1 MLPGRIKLDM
11 KRFLVILLSLLTT
24 GLSLSAQKSL
34 LWNVDRLY
42 TVKSDPTYEKLKN
55 GIFWNAKSLLE
66 KEDEVLVNKP
76 LKFVDDARYYVSI
89 GVYWWPDPSNP
100 GGPYIR
106 KDGQI
111 NPETQD
117 YDAPKL
123 SRMIRRVKT
132 FAVAFYLTGELIY
145 KDAMVSQLRSWFLDP
160 QTGMLPNFQYGQIH
174 PGSRDNI
181 GSAAGLIEAY
191 PFNDVIEAIRL
202 VNSESAIDRKTMTAL
217 KQWFSD
223 FADWM
228 IDSDIGLA
236 EYWATNN
243 HGIAYDVLLAN
254 IAEFTGRKDILK
266 RVTDDFRWMRLD
278 CQIMPDGSQPLELD
292 RTRSYHYVLYNLVH
306 IVDFCILQ
314 ENLGN
319 SYYLANK
326 DIIDSAFL
334 WVVPYVGHPEKW
346 LWVENL
352 RKWAEEDK
360 IFCTELQRI
369 KRLKPRRNDT
379 LPFADFGTDS
389 YENINSVLK

>member
-1 MLPGRIKLDM
+1 M
-11 KRFLVILLSLLTT
+11 
-24 GLSLSAQKSL
+24 SLSAQKSL
-34 LWNVDRLY
+34 LWNADRLY
-42 TVKSDPTYEKLKN
+42 AVKSDPNYQNLRN
-55 GIFWNAKSLLE
+55 SLFWNAKSLLE
-66 KEDEVLVNKP
+66 RENEVLVNKP

-89 GVYWWPDPSNP
+89 GIYWWPDPSNP
-100 GGPYIR
+100 EGPYIR

-111 NPETQD
+111 NPETRD

-123 SRMIRRVKT
+123 GRMVSRVRA
-132 FAVAFYLTGELIY
+132 FAVAFYMTGDLMF

-160 QTGMLPNFQYGQIH
+160 ETGMLPNFQYGQIH
-174 PGSRDNI
+174 PGSRNNI

-191 PFNDVIEAIRL
+191 QFNDVIEAIRL
-202 VNSESAIDRKTMTAL
+202 VHAESAIDRKTMAAM
-217 KQWFSD
+217 KKWFSD

-228 IDSDIGLA
+228 IESDIGLA

-254 IAEFTGRKDILK
+254 IAAFTGKEDVFK
-266 RVTDDFRWMRLD
+266 RVTDDFRWMRLE
-278 CQIMPDGSQPLELD
+278 CQIMPDGSQPLELA

-314 ENLGN
+314 ENMGN

-326 DIIDSAFL
+326 KIIDSAFL

-346 LWVENL
+346 LWEENL
-352 RKWAEEDK
+352 KKWPAEDK

-369 KRLKPRRNDT
+369 ERLKPRKNTD
-379 LPFADFGTDS
+379 LPFGEYQVNH
-389 YENINSVLK
+389 YENINSMLK

>member
-1 MLPGRIKLDM
+1 MQ
-11 KRFLVILLSLLTT
+11 VA
-24 GLSLSAQKSL
+24 AQNCM
-34 LWNVDRLY
+34 LWNEGRLY
-42 TVKSDPTYEKLKN
+42 TVKNDETYRKVKD
-55 GIFWNAKSLLE
+55 GMCWSAKSLLDD
-66 KEDEVLVNKP
+66 EDEVLVNKP

-89 GVYWWPDPSNP
+89 GIYWWPDEKNP

-106 KDGQI
+106 KDGRI
-111 NPETQD
+111 NPETND

-123 SRMIRRVKT
+123 GRMIRRVKS
-132 FAVAFYLTGELIY
+132 FAVAFYLTGDMSF
-145 KDAMVSQLRSWFLDP
+145 KDAFISQLWAWFLDP

-174 PGSRDNI
+174 PGSRNNI

-191 PFNDVIEAIRL
+191 PFNDVLDAVRI

-217 KQWFSD
+217 KKWFSD

-254 IAEFTGRKDILK
+254 IAEFVGRKDILE
-266 RVTDDFRWMRLD
+266 RITDDFRWMRLD

-314 ENLGN
+314 ENIGN
-319 SYYLANK
+319 SYYLSNK

-334 WVVPYVGHPEKW
+334 WVVPYVEHPEKW
-346 LWVENL
+346 LWEENL
-352 RKWAEEDK
+352 KKWPEEDK
-360 IFCTELQRI
+360 IFCAELQRLR
-369 KRLKPRRNDT
+369 RLKPRKNNA
-379 LPFADFGTDS
+379 LPFADFDVDY